1 MKVSVYQWFLFVAIA
16 ITIACEEK
24 ITQTNNFICNT
35 KLDSCVLE
43 LHQIDTQTVNATN
56 KSAITSKGNMLI
68 DLNHPLYQT
77 FTFNSNATTIKKDKK
92 NFSYP
97 ARTFKIV
104 NNYFYYGDDISII
117 NQCKDSSIILYA
129 ELPGATSSTLKLEW
143 YYFRKK

>member
-1 MKVSVYQWFLFVAIA
+1 MKFCKWFLIVAIA
-16 ITIACEEK
+16 ITLGCEEK
-24 ITQTNNFICNT
+24 VSQTNNFICST

-43 LHQIDTQTVNATN
+43 LYQIDTQTVNASN

-68 DLNHPLYQT
+68 DLNNPLYQT
-77 FTFNSNATTIKKDKK
+77 FTFNSDATTIKKDKK

-129 ELPGATSSTLKLEW
+129 ELPGQTPSTLRLEW
-143 YYFRKK
+143 HYYRKK